1 MHLRQNVWP
10 HESSRGSF
18 SPSSVKGSKQ
28 IMHSP
33 AMGGAAESIVVV
45 LRTERR
51 SLTHSL
57 THELQGLSD
66 RLTLFFFF
74 EGLNACARVRERQT
88 DRHMVEEEEIE
99 ALEAIYGA
107 DCVVNS
113 RHPLAV
119 TLHVPLDGTPQEGAV
134 AEMAFKCPG
143 DGSYPD
149 RSVPKLDVKL
159 NVTVDFFSTAL
170 YRAVREEGMKNC
182 LGGPM
187 IFSLAQFAKEYCEDV
202 LCGRRDPHEDE
213 DDEDDEEDEEDDGA
227 KDGDGTEGAEG
238 EKTEAL
244 TAAER
249 QRRSKGVV
257 DENGVLHMPGTQ
269 VTRESFIAWA
279 KQFAEKRR
287 LQREREE
294 QLEMQRNH
302 AEYDRKQAMVGR
314 LTGKQLFE
322 RDKSLVASD
331 AKFDASF
338 VPSEED
344 LQK

>member
-1 MHLRQNVWP
+1 
-10 HESSRGSF
+10 
-18 SPSSVKGSKQ
+18 
-28 IMHSP
+28 
-33 AMGGAAESIVVV
+33 
-45 LRTERR
+45 
-51 SLTHSL
+51 
-57 THELQGLSD
+57 
-66 RLTLFFFF
+66 
-74 EGLNACARVRERQT
+74 
-88 DRHMVEEEEIE
+88 MVEEEEIE
-99 ALEAIYGA
+99 ALEAIYGE

-119 TLHVPLDGTPQEGAV
+119 TLRVPLDGTPQEGAV

-149 RSVPKLDVKL
+149 RSVPKLDLKL

-170 YRAVREEGMKNC
+170 YKAVRDEGTKNC

-213 DDEDDEEDEEDDGA
+213 GDDGDEGDGDDGA
-227 KDGDGTEGAEG
+227 EGAE
-238 EKTEAL
+238 EKGDDGSDERTEPL

-249 QRRSKGVV
+249 LRRSKGVV

-279 KQFAEKRR
+279 RQFAEKRR

-302 AEYDRKQAMVGR
+302 AEYDRRQAMVGR

>member
-1 MHLRQNVWP
+1 
-10 HESSRGSF
+10 
-18 SPSSVKGSKQ
+18 
-28 IMHSP
+28 
-33 AMGGAAESIVVV
+33 
-45 LRTERR
+45 
-51 SLTHSL
+51 
-57 THELQGLSD
+57 
-66 RLTLFFFF
+66 
-74 EGLNACARVRERQT
+74 
-88 DRHMVEEEEIE
+88 MVEEEEIE
-99 ALEAIYGA
+99 ALEAIYGE

-119 TLHVPLDGTPQEGAV
+119 TLHVPLDGTPQEGAA
-134 AEMAFKCPG
+134 AEMAFRCPG

-170 YRAVREEGMKNC
+170 YKAVREEGMKNC

-187 IFSLAQFAKEYCEDV
+187 IFSLAQFAKEHCEDV

-213 DDEDDEEDEEDDGA
+213 ADDGDDDDGSGGDEDG
-227 KDGDGTEGAEG
+227 GAEDAAAG
-238 EKTEAL
+238 GSDEAAGAP
-244 TAAER
+244 TAAEK

-279 KQFAEKRR
+279 KQFAERRR

-302 AEYDRKQAMVGR
+302 AEYDRRQAMLGR
-314 LTGKQLFE
+314 LTGRQLFE